1 MAKSMVDLSLD
12 FRVKQVDVHNKE
24 MIGIQ
29 INQQY
34 ATRIDNLRAKLD
46 KLESERAK
54 VKAQVLAGKKEN
66 TKTSESTQQ
75 SKLRAKLLSIEV

>member
-46 KLESERAK
+46 KLESEREK

-75 SKLRAKLLSIEV
+75 SKLRAKLLSVEV

>member
-46 KLESERAK
+46 KLESEREK

>member
-46 KLESERAK
+46 KLESEREK

-66 TKTSESTQQ
+66 IKTSESTQQ
-75 SKLRAKLLSIEV
+75 SKLRAKLLSVEV